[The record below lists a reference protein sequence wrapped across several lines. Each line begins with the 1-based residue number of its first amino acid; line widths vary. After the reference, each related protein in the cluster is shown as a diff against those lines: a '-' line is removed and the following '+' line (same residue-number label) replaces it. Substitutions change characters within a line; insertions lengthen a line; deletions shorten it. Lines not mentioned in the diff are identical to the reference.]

1 MEYFDFS
8 KEHDR
13 INLERLFKDH
23 FTHYNFVP
31 FFGSGFSKGESTRR
45 GIIPDVSEF
54 KNFMAT
60 LICKTENYGADDRKE
75 LLTRDFANLGE
86 IFWESFN
93 KNISENNKDLTKYL
107 MNNFINTQNITEAK
121 KKLLNCQWRYIYT
134 LNYDDL
140 IESVFDHDPDLSIII
155 PYLKINEENSECKMR
170 VYKIHGDAIKYRDTG
185 DSNFLIISKRQY
197 LEMLS
202 SEENSSLNN
211 NLQTDLASNN
221 IIFFGCSLV
230 DELDLVLANGLSKN
244 SKIRQDMHSYYVC
257 FYDDKH
263 KKPNKIRI
271 QELGTCGVTDI
282 IYVEAS
288 LLMSFYQFI
297 ADISNCCSQNNNN
310 KLLKK
315 YECTFLEKN
324 DRDSLK
330 YLIMDNNLQECT
342 ITLPPFFVSRDIVS
356 DIVYSMNKEMKQLYV
371 VRGSHFSGKTY
382 ILYDLV
388 NRFKNRKLAF
398 YKSGSIVSNE
408 ILEELSV
415 QKEALVLFDDD
426 SLTFEQIN
434 MCRSLE
440 MLNRLRD
447 NNTIFVIAID
457 RSIGTFTKHFFEDY
471 EELRDYIS
479 INCLESSFS
488 QQEKNSFNEVIG
500 GLGLINYKSHS
511 ILDYILA
518 TENRVFEQS
527 NLRLPAYIN
536 ISLFKEE
543 QQIQLLILFILLA
556 NQNFITISESIALR
570 INSTIIKYCGDSSND
585 ISKVI
590 QLDYLTESE
599 KHTDTHDNFRIIC
612 NSKYWLYHCLAYFV
626 DSPVQY
632 TAVVKAYERI
642 VSAFKQ
648 LYYNSP
654 KKSMRKEYYK
664 KIKPYYFLD
673 AIQLTFFGASKKHNG
688 SLSLCEKIYTAL
700 MPLLNSE
707 YQFMH
712 QRAKCLLRKSR
723 HIKNKNNMQ
732 EQCNETI
739 LCLNEALQELDRAV
753 QLAQDGNARN
763 SEFTLFHMQ
772 VTKVL
777 ILVNE
782 LKCYKMF
789 KHSLPNIDNLLDEY
803 RKMLDD
809 FGYNIVNEDFD
820 EQEIKDLR
828 WFNSFLQTEKID
840 EITSSRGIKNAKY
853 IINHSK
859 SILY

>member
-1 MEYFDFS
+1 M
-8 KEHDR
+8 
-13 INLERLFKDH
+13 
-23 FTHYNFVP
+23 
-31 FFGSGFSKGESTRR
+31 
-45 GIIPDVSEF
+45 
-54 KNFMAT
+54 
-60 LICKTENYGADDRKE
+60 
-75 LLTRDFANLGE
+75 
-86 IFWESFN
+86 
-93 KNISENNKDLTKYL
+93 
-107 MNNFINTQNITEAK
+107 
-121 KKLLNCQWRYIYT
+121 
-134 LNYDDL
+134 

-155 PYLKINEENSECKMR
+155 PYHKINEENSECKMR

-398 YKSGSIVSNE
+398 YKSGSIISNE

-488 QQEKNSFNEVIG
+488 QQEKIH
-500 GLGLINYKSHS
+500 L
-511 ILDYILA
+511 
-518 TENRVFEQS
+518 
-527 NLRLPAYIN
+527 
-536 ISLFKEE
+536 
-543 QQIQLLILFILLA
+543 
-556 NQNFITISESIALR
+556 
-570 INSTIIKYCGDSSND
+570 
-585 ISKVI
+585 
-590 QLDYLTESE
+590 
-599 KHTDTHDNFRIIC
+599 
-612 NSKYWLYHCLAYFV
+612 
-626 DSPVQY
+626 
-632 TAVVKAYERI
+632 
-642 VSAFKQ
+642 
-648 LYYNSP
+648 
-654 KKSMRKEYYK
+654 MR
-664 KIKPYYFLD
+664 
-673 AIQLTFFGASKKHNG
+673 
-688 SLSLCEKIYTAL
+688 
-700 MPLLNSE
+700 
-707 YQFMH
+707 
-712 QRAKCLLRKSR
+712 
-723 HIKNKNNMQ
+723 
-732 EQCNETI
+732 
-739 LCLNEALQELDRAV
+739 
-753 QLAQDGNARN
+753 
-763 SEFTLFHMQ
+763 
-772 VTKVL
+772 
-777 ILVNE
+777 
-782 LKCYKMF
+782 
-789 KHSLPNIDNLLDEY
+789 
-803 RKMLDD
+803 
-809 FGYNIVNEDFD
+809 
-820 EQEIKDLR
+820 
-828 WFNSFLQTEKID
+828 
-840 EITSSRGIKNAKY
+840 
-853 IINHSK
+853 
-859 SILY
+859 